1 MRWPPIPTGSKVRSP
16 SRSSNRV
23 TDWLSVS
30 IRAALYAD
38 LMLLFGW
45 PLFGLYSFARAE
57 RPAVWPL
64 RAAMAVVAALGLAL
78 SALGIAIIT
87 AGMAGVP
94 LSGIDRSTLDMVIT
108 ETSIGTAW
116 QVRMGALAV
125 VLVCTLNARRRS
137 AAPLLATAAAAVA
150 LASLAWTGHGA
161 ASEGRAGLVH
171 LWADIAH
178 LLAAGAWLGAIAAFG
193 WLLLRPAASMTPDHL
208 RLTHRALAR
217 FSVIGSLLVGVLI
230 ASGLVNGYML
240 IGPMHVLD
248 LPATLYGQLFLVK
261 LALFAAMLA
270 LAAGNRFRL
279 TPALSAALAQ
289 NDPARAVMALR
300 RSIALEASAALII
313 LGLVAWIG
321 TLSPPMADMG

>member
-1 MRWPPIPTGSKVRSP
+1 M
-16 SRSSNRV
+16 

-30 IRAALYAD
+30 IRAALYTD
-38 LMLLFGW
+38 LMVLFGL

-57 RPAVWPL
+57 RPVVLPL
-64 RAAMAVVAALGLAL
+64 PTALAAMAALGLAL
-78 SALGIAIIT
+78 SALGIGVIT

-94 LSGIDRSTLDMVIT
+94 LSGIDRATLGMVIT
-108 ETSIGTAW
+108 QTSIGTAW

-125 VLVCTLNARRRS
+125 TLVCALIARRRS
-137 AAPLLATAAAAVA
+137 AAPVLAAAAAAIA

-178 LLAAGAWLGAIAAFG
+178 LLAAGAWLGAIAVFG
-193 WLLLRPAASMTPDHL
+193 WLLLRPAASMTPEHL
-208 RLTHRALAR
+208 HVTHRALAR
-217 FSVIGSLLVGVLI
+217 FSVIGSLLVGALVI
-230 ASGLVNGYML
+230 SGLVNGYML

-289 NDPARAVMALR
+289 NDPARAVAALR
-300 RSIALEASAALII
+300 RSVAWEASAALII

-321 TLSPPMADMG
+321 TLAPPMADMG

>member
-1 MRWPPIPTGSKVRSP
+1 M
-16 SRSSNRV
+16 
-23 TDWLSVS
+23 TDWPSVS

-38 LMLLFGW
+38 LMLLFGL
-45 PLFGLYSFARAE
+45 PLFGFYSFARAE
-57 RPAVWPL
+57 RPVVLPL
-64 RAAMAVVAALGLAL
+64 RAAIVALAALGLTL
-78 SALGIAIIT
+78 SALGIAVIT

-94 LSGIDRSTLDMVIT
+94 LSGIDRATLDMVIT

-116 QVRMGALAV
+116 LVRMGALLVA
-125 VLVCTLNARRRS
+125 LVCALIARRRF
-137 AAPLLATAAAAVA
+137 AAPVFATTAAAIA

-193 WLLLRPAASMTPDHL
+193 WLLLRPTASMTPDRL

-217 FSVIGSLLVGVLI
+217 FSVIGSLLVGALF
-230 ASGLVNGYML
+230 ASGLVNSYML
-240 IGPMHVLD
+240 IGPSHIAD
-248 LPATLYGQLFLVK
+248 LPATLYGQLFLAK

-270 LAAGNRFRL
+270 LAAANRFRL

-289 NDPARAVMALR
+289 NDPARAVAALR
-300 RSIALEASAALII
+300 RSITLEASAALII

-321 TLSPPMADMG
+321 TLTPPMAEMG